1 MNPAD
6 LNCELKGAWFMSY
19 STEMRNDQP
28 QIFTRR
34 RLACLLGASAVLGLP
49 LSGVR
54 SDALRLK
61 LDAGEQPLPGSSLQ
75 TKSGQPLRLAE
86 AGSQALLVNFWAT
99 WCGPCVVELP
109 ALETAAAHLRE
120 HSIKVVLVN
129 VDRGGAEVAQPFL
142 DKRQINTP
150 LSAYDPNGEWA
161 RALKLRGLPTTL
173 LIKQGL
179 SGYASHTGP
188 AEWASPAVLDQV
200 TDYLG

>member
-1 MNPAD
+1 M
-6 LNCELKGAWFMSY
+6 K
-19 STEMRNDQP
+19 NDQP

-34 RLACLLGASAVLGLP
+34 RLTCLLGASAVLGLP
-49 LSGVR
+49 LSEVR
-54 SDALRLK
+54 SDVARLK
-61 LDAGEQPLPGSSLQ
+61 LDKGEQPLPDSSLQ
-75 TKSGQPLRLAE
+75 TRSGQPLRLVE
-86 AGSQALLVNFWAT
+86 AGEQALLVNFWAT

-173 LIKQGL
+173 LVKKTQAE
-179 SGYASHTGP
+179 YAVHTGP
-188 AEWASPAVLDQV
+188 AEWNDEAVIDQLRA
-200 TDYLG
+200 YLLS

>member
-1 MNPAD
+1 
-6 LNCELKGAWFMSY
+6 
-19 STEMRNDQP
+19 MRNDQP

-34 RLACLLGASAVLGLP
+34 RLACLLGASAVLGLTLP
-49 LSGVR
+49 AAR

-61 LDAGEQPLPGSSLQ
+61 LDAGQQPLPDSPLQ
-75 TKSGQPLRLAE
+75 TNSGQPLRLAE
-86 AGSQALLVNFWAT
+86 ADAQALLVNFWAT

-109 ALETAAAHLRE
+109 ALETAAVHLRE
-120 HSIKVVLVN
+120 LGIMVVLVN
-129 VDRGGAEVAQPFL
+129 VDRGGADVAQPFL

-173 LIKQGL
+173 LIRKGL
-179 SGYASHTGP
+179 AGYVSHTGP
-188 AEWASPAVLDQV
+188 AEWASPAVLEQV